1 MFRRTLGV
9 LRLDSDT
16 YEDIENDHGAIYQA
30 IFIVVI
36 ISSVA
41 AAAGESLLGRDEESL
56 WVLMLGIPLGMIA
69 WAIWVLC
76 VRMVGNAILDIADSR
91 THWGRLFRTTGFAL
105 SPGVLY
111 VLIFLPII
119 GDALQYVVPLWT
131 LLCMIVAVRPGT
143 DYKSTIRALMV
154 ILLALIPLY
163 FLTKV
168 IGLVLYP
175 LFLDWELVSLF
186 EELPI

>member
-1 MFRRTLGV
+1 MLRRILGA
-9 LRLDSDT
+9 LRLNSDT
-16 YEDIENDHGAIYQA
+16 YEDVENDHGAIYQA
-30 IFIVVI
+30 LFIVV

-41 AAAGESLLGRDEESL
+41 AAAWELLLDRDEKSL
-56 WVLMLGIPLGMIA
+56 WVLALAIPLGIIA

-76 VRMVGNAILDIADSR
+76 VRMVGNAIFDIADR
-91 THWGRLFRTTGFAL
+91 GAYWGGLFRTTGFAL

-111 VLIFLPII
+111 VLISLPII
-119 GDALQYVVPLWT
+119 GDAIYFVAPLWT

-175 LFLDWELVSLF
+175 LFLDWV
-186 EELPI
+186 